1 MVTGKNGVFEIP
13 GSPFSGRITWSETY
27 DIDRNV
33 SIISIYSIEA
43 KSSSWYGYRYYPS
56 GSVSIDGVT
65 VGTMSSGSGT
75 HTVTLSNKDVYYAIN
90 PTGKDGAFPWVSSE
104 ISHNADGTKSVVISV
119 SIGLYTT
126 NGGGGSGNKF
136 TGSVTIELTT
146 IPRAS
151 AITSAEAVTL
161 GNPCNVLWS
170 PLSTSFSYK
179 LGFSLGDWSNETDII
194 RPNTTA
200 PYSYTGLVIPM
211 EVANQI
217 TNSPTGT
224 MAVTLY
230 TYSGD
235 EVQIGDADTEEFTV
249 TVPDNDETKPAVSME
264 LSLVSSLAYPF
275 DDLYIQNLTKVAADI
290 SAEGKYG
297 AGINAYQMVIGGG
310 VYGDPYV
317 SGYLTRTGEVTVT
330 GQATD
335 SRGYVGKVDKTIS
348 VIPYAKPAIVPADG
362 ETGIVC
368 ARCDANGTLTDSGT
382 YLKVKAKRSYSKVI
396 SNGVQ
401 RNFCAFRYRCNG
413 GGWVT
418 IYSNGDVLDTI
429 LSEVVTSTTTSYTIE
444 VGVIDDLGYEATEL
458 IIVPSDQVEFHLRE
472 GGDGAAFGEYAED
485 AKVLSVAESW
495 ELKVKGRLTV
505 KGKDVGGVDKD
516 ALLEMI
522 YPVGSIYMSVN
533 EVSPATFLGGTWER
547 IKDKFLL
554 SSGDT
559 YGAGSTGGEA
569 AHKLTAEES
578 GIPAHNHDASYS
590 GADFYIRHGYNS
602 GTDSVAEGTN
612 TSIEKG
618 VGAQWATGFTTSNYS
633 HKLDKISIAG
643 SVSVNERTSADAG
656 KAHNNMPPYLAVYVW
671 QRIS

>member
-104 ISHNADGTKSVVISV
+104 ISHNADGKKSVVISV
-119 SIGLYTT
+119 SIGLYHT
-126 NGGGGSGNKF
+126 NGSGGSGNKF
-136 TGSVTIELTT
+136 TGSVTLELTT

-161 GNPCNVLWS
+161 GNPCNVLWT

-179 LGFSLGDWSNETDII
+179 LGFSLGDWSHETDII

-200 PYSYTGLVIPM
+200 PYSYAGLVIHM
-211 EVANQI
+211 DVANQI
-217 TNSPTGT
+217 TNSPNGT

-235 EVQIGDADTEEFTV
+235 EVQIGEASTTTFTV
-249 TVPDNDETKPAVSME
+249 TVPDNEETKPAVSME
-264 LSLVSSLAYPF
+264 LSLVNELAYPF
-275 DDLYIQNLTKVAADI
+275 NDLYIQNLTKVSANI

-297 AGINAYQMVIGGG
+297 AGIEAYQMVIGGG

-335 SRGYVGKVDKTIS
+335 SRGHVGKVDKTIS

-362 ETGIVC
+362 ETDIVC
-368 ARCDANGTLTDSGT
+368 ARCDENGTLTDSGT
-382 YLKVKAKRSYSKVI
+382 YLKIKAKRSYSKVI
-396 SNGVQ
+396 SNGEQ

-413 GGWVT
+413 GDWVP
-418 IYSNGDVLDTI
+418 IPADGDEIDTQ
-429 LSEVVTSTTTSYTIE
+429 LSGVVTSTTIAYTIE
-444 VGVIDDLGYEATEL
+444 VGVIDDLGYEASEL

-485 AKVLSVAESW
+485 AKVLAVAESW
-495 ELKVKGRLTV
+495 ELRV
-505 KGKDVGGVDKD
+505 KGKLTIGGLT
-516 ALLEMI
+516 LLDMF

-533 EVSPATFLGGTWER
+533 DASPATFLGGTWER
-547 IKDKFLL
+547 M
-554 SSGDT
+554 SS
-559 YGAGSTGGEA
+559 
-569 AHKLTAEES
+569 
-578 GIPAHNHDASYS
+578 
-590 GADFYIRHGYNS
+590 ADFAEYIW
-602 GTDSVAEGTN
+602 
-612 TSIEKG
+612 K
-618 VGAQWATGFTTSNYS
+618 
-633 HKLDKISIAG
+633 
-643 SVSVNERTSADAG
+643 RT
-656 KAHNNMPPYLAVYVW
+656 L
-671 QRIS
+671 

>member
-1 MVTGKNGVFEIP
+1 MIEGKSGSFEIT
-13 GSPFSGRITWSETY
+13 GNPFSGRITWRETY
-27 DIDRNV
+27 DIDKNV
-33 SIISIYSIEA
+33 SIISIDSIEA
-43 KSSSWYGYRYYPS
+43 KSSSWYGYSYYPS
-56 GSVSIDGVT
+56 GTVSIDGVT

-75 HTVTLSNKDVYYAIN
+75 HRVSLGAIN
-90 PTGKDGAFPWVSSE
+90 TYYLIKPTGNSGAFPWVSSE
-104 ISHNADGTKSVVISV
+104 IPHNADGTKNVSISV
-119 SIGLYTT
+119 SIGLYRAS
-126 NGGGGSGNKF
+126 GDAGSGNKF
-136 TGSVTIELTT
+136 TGSATIELTT

-161 GNPCNVLWS
+161 GNPCNVLWT

-179 LGFSLGDWSNETDII
+179 LGFSLGDWSYETDMI

-217 TNSPTGT
+217 TNSPNGAMT
-224 MAVTLY
+224 VTLY
-230 TYSGD
+230 TYSN
-235 EVQIGDADTEEFTV
+235 EAQIGEASTTTFTV
-249 TVPDNDETKPAVSME
+249 TVPDNEDTKPAVSMD
-264 LSLVSSLAYPF
+264 LSLVTNLAYPF

-330 GQATD
+330 VQATD

-382 YLKVKAKRSYSKVI
+382 YLKVKANRSYSKVI
-396 SNGVQ
+396 SNGEQ

-413 GGWVT
+413 GGWVP
-418 IYSNGDVLDTI
+418 IPSYGDVLDTI

-485 AKVLSVAESW
+485 SKVLSVAESW

-569 AHKLTAEES
+569 THKLTAEES
-578 GIPAHNHDASYS
+578 GIPAHKHDASYS
-590 GADFYIRHGYNS
+590 GADFYIRHGHNS

-618 VGAQWATGFTTSNYS
+618 VGATWATGFSTSNYS
-633 HKLDKISIAG
+633 HKLDKVSIAG
-643 SVSVNERTSADAG
+643 SVSVNESTSADAG